1 MKKLAIVRNEIEA
14 IDRELINLIAKRTNL
29 ARDVLEAKKH
39 EDKPINDEGRNHEV
53 LERVSNIATECGLD
67 GGEVKNIF
75 KILIKMSIERQHELS
90 GEGNLP

>member
-1 MKKLAIVRNEIEA
+1 MKKLTNVRKEIEA
-14 IDRELINLIAKRTNL
+14 IDLELINLIANRTNL

-39 EDKPINDEGRNHEV
+39 DDKPINDEGRNHEV

-75 KILIKMSIERQHELS
+75 KILIKMSIERQHELR

>member
-1 MKKLAIVRNEIEA
+1 MKNLAIIRKEIEA

-53 LERVSNIATECGLD
+53 MENVSNQATE
-67 GGEVKNIF
+67 
-75 KILIKMSIERQHELS
+75 S
-90 GEGNLP
+90 

>member
-1 MKKLAIVRNEIEA
+1 MKKLAIVRKEIEA
-14 IDRELINLIAKRTNL
+14 IDRDIIILIATRTNL

-75 KILIKMSIERQHELS
+75 KILIKMSIDRQHELS

>member
-1 MKKLAIVRNEIEA
+1 MKKLAIVRKEIEA

-53 LERVSNIATECGLD
+53 MENVSNQATESGLD
-67 GGEVKNIF
+67 AGEVKNIF

>member
-29 ARDVLEAKKH
+29 AGDVLEAKKH

>member
-1 MKKLAIVRNEIEA
+1 MKKLVNVRKEIEA
-14 IDRELINLIAKRTNL
+14 IDHDIINLIAKRTNM

-75 KILIKMSIERQHELS
+75 KILIKMSIERQHELK

>member
-1 MKKLAIVRNEIEA
+1 MKKLAIVRKEIEA

-29 ARDVLEAKKH
+29 AGDVLEAKKH

>member
-1 MKKLAIVRNEIEA
+1 MKKLADVRAEIEA
-14 IDRELINLIAKRTNL
+14 IDHEIITLIWQRTRLAK
-29 ARDVLEAKKH
+29 DVLEAKKQ
-39 EDKPINDEGRNHEV
+39 DGVSINDEKRNQEV
-53 LERVSNIATECGLD
+53 MEMVVNIATEYGLD